1 MGAAM
6 PSVWPRRR
14 VGPETAGNESHWHR
28 DVTLE
33 LCQTSADHPVLP
45 GQVVLDF
52 RLRISLRC
60 LKPISADVSL
70 LPRAFFEAYST
81 ARSEQDD
88 LRKHG
93 QDLISKLEDST
104 RVNEIR
110 HFGRCNLRHGTHGQA
125 TVTMEPFLCTLIEF
139 PKILPDP
146 MGGNKPKRRAT
157 EEVSAP
163 LGIRL
168 LLLGGPRTLHPTPLV
183 AGAPRDRVHPTRDD
197 AADQRRKQA

>member
-1 MGAAM
+1 M
-6 PSVWPRRR
+6 
-14 VGPETAGNESHWHR
+14 
-28 DVTLE
+28 
-33 LCQTSADHPVLP
+33 
-45 GQVVLDF
+45 
-52 RLRISLRC
+52 
-60 LKPISADVSL
+60 

-81 ARSEQDD
+81 ARSAQDD

-104 RVNEIR
+104 RVNAIR
-110 HFGRCNLRHGTHGQA
+110 HFGRCKLRHGKHDQA

-146 MGGNKPKRRAT
+146 MSGNKPKRRAT

-163 LGIRL
+163 LGVRL

-183 AGAPRDRVHPTRDD
+183 AGAPRDRVHPARVD
-197 AADQRRKQA
+197 AADNQMRRRD